1 MKTLFSFTKKEW
13 LEQIR
18 SGRLLLLTI
27 LFVLFGIMN
36 PAIAKLTPWLYEA
49 RAGELAQSGMSIT
62 VGTVSAMDS
71 WIQFFKN
78 IPMALLIFLLL
89 ESSIFTKE
97 YQSGTLILALTK
109 GLDRYKVVIAKAC
122 VLVILW
128 TVFYWLCFLITFG
141 YNAYFWD
148 NGVALNLMFSVLIPY
163 LFGLW
168 TISLLVL
175 FSTLSKTGTGVLAL
189 TGVVVL
195 VSYLIGMFPII
206 KDYMPTL
213 LLDGNSLIYGLKDS
227 TAYTSAVS
235 VALLSTVLCM
245 TAAIPI
251 FNKKQM

>member
-1 MKTLFSFTKKEW
+1 
-13 LEQIR
+13 
-18 SGRLLLLTI
+18 
-27 LFVLFGIMN
+27 
-36 PAIAKLTPWLYEA
+36 
-49 RAGELAQSGMSIT
+49 
-62 VGTVSAMDS
+62 
-71 WIQFFKN
+71 
-78 IPMALLIFLLL
+78 MALLIFLLL

-128 TVFYWLCFLITFG
+128 TIFYWLCFLITFG

-148 NGVALNLMFSVLIPY
+148 NAVALNLMFSVLIPY

-168 TISLLVL
+168 TISLIVL
-175 FSTLSKTGTGVLAL
+175 FSTLSKTGTGVLTL

-213 LLDGNSLIYGLKDS
+213 LLDGNSLIYGLKDLGD
-227 TAYTSAVS
+227 YTPAVA
-235 VALLSTVLCM
+235 VALLSAVLCM
-245 TAAIPI
+245 VAAIPI